1 MFLLCLMQ
9 DLEQMQA
16 ALDAEFG
23 KDSDDNDGDSDS
35 TNGGDASSCVED
47 LFCPACSKQFKSSKA

>member
-1 MFLLCLMQ
+1 MQ